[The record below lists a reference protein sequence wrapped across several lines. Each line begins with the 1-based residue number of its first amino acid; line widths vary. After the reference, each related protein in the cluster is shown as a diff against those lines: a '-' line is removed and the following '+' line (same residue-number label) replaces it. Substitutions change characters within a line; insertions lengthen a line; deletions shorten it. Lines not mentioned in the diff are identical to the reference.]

1 MEFSGVEKYH
11 FNKRAK
17 NNSSVEHDF
26 YGLSKIWEIG
36 FPTTKLGGWRPLP
49 TLKYFCFSSKFCLL
63 GTYINSKQSDRRGT
77 EEDLIEFYKTVRP
90 MHKRLNWFSMA
101 DNSKEGKNDNLIFFF
116 KKKNLLL
123 LLENP
128 NFCSRNV
135 QIYSLETK
143 QNFTNIFNFFDAILM
158 QSLFVIKI
166 FCRSMIGIFDI

>member
-1 MEFSGVEKYH
+1 MVISGVEKYH

-26 YGLSKIWEIG
+26 YGLSKFWEIG

-101 DNSKEGKNDNLIFFF
+101 DNSKEGKNVNLIFFF
-116 KKKNLLL
+116 FKKNLLL

-135 QIYSLETK
+135 NKFIHWK
-143 QNFTNIFNFFDAILM
+143 QSKILLISSTLLILM